1 MVLSAASIR
10 RIKPVSPFVERGVFN
25 GKSYG
30 LSIAGYDIRVGLGEG
45 TRVGQILEPG
55 DFKLISSLEEF
66 NMPKNIMGFVK
77 DKSSWA
83 RQGVS
88 VYNTVIEPGWK
99 GFLTIEIVN
108 HGYKPVAIYHGDPIA
123 QIIFQEVDTETDGY
137 SGKYQNQER
146 GPQEARYEGRK
157 FDVV

>member
-1 MVLSAASIR
+1 MVLSAATIR
-10 RIKPVSPFVERGVFN
+10 RIKPVSPFVERSVFN

-30 LSIAGYDIRVGLGEG
+30 LSIAGYDIRVDLDGSK
-45 TRVGQILEPG
+45 VGQVLESG
-55 DFKLISSLEEF
+55 DFKLFGSIEEF
-66 NMPKNIMGFVK
+66 DMPKNIIGFVK
-77 DKSSWA
+77 GKSSWA
-83 RQGVS
+83 RQGVF
-88 VYNTVIEPGWK
+88 VNNTVIEPGWK